1 MVVLSHNYEKI
12 RNQMRDLQRNRNS
25 GQKVPLLSMSKRS
38 VSISSGLQSQA
49 QKFGVNDCFFVLFCF
64 ANGSSRP
71 FYDVAFRAA
80 LFNDIYITNIDT
92 YYTSFYQSED
102 DMYVYLV

>member
-1 MVVLSHNYEKI
+1 
-12 RNQMRDLQRNRNS
+12 
-25 GQKVPLLSMSKRS
+25 MSKRS
-38 VSISSGLQSQA
+38 ISISSGLQSQA

-92 YYTSFYQSED
+92 CYMLLTFYQSED